1 MQGLWTKEYRGLGLG
16 STGVQD
22 WRLQGFRIKEY
33 RGSVQGIMIRE
44 YRGSGLGSTGAT
56 FCSRSST
63 GVYKNCAEGS

>member
-1 MQGLWTKEYRGLGLG
+1 VQGLWTKEYRGLGLG

-44 YRGSGLGSTGAT
+44 YRGSGI
-56 FCSRSST
+56 R
-63 GVYKNCAEGS
+63 